1 MGSAIL
7 TLSSPFRMNLCF
19 LTELI
24 FALGA
29 LGPDRVLAKQIDVNL
44 KVDVNQGDPPTGQTI
59 VEHTKGFVADLKTLY
74 RELEGLLESPIQDV
88 IDEIITALMAATNK
102 INGYSNDIEKFNEA
116 TLELFKVTNEQML
129 TIDENEEKG
138 NDLYNDILYN
148 EKFEDLFVGDTAVAE
163 QGLKNAVYRFDQL
176 LGDLHYEVCDAQP
189 DLPYCDKKRKGL
201 KKSKPNKIG

>member
-59 VEHTKGFVADLKTLY
+59 VEHTKGFVADLSILY
-74 RELEGLLESPIQDV
+74 RHLVDFLEYPIQDV
-88 IDEIITALMAATNK
+88 VDEVIIELKAATKK
-102 INGYSNDIEKFNEA
+102 IEGYNEDIEKFSEESGKL
-116 TLELFKVTNEQML
+116 TDEQFD
-129 TIDENEEKG
+129 TIAEYAEKG
-138 NDLYNDILYN
+138 
-148 EKFEDLFVGDTAVAE
+148 EDLPAKFSTT
-163 QGLKNAVYRFDQL
+163 NSRTCSL
-176 LGDLHYEVCDAQP
+176 LT
-189 DLPYCDKKRKGL
+189 
-201 KKSKPNKIG
+201 